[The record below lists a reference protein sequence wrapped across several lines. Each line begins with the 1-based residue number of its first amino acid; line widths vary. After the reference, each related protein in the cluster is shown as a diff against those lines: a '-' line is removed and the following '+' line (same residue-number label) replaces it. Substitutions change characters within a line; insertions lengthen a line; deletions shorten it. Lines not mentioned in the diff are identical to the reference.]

1 MGMAPLLLMSLLVV
15 EVDQVEDQVVDQV
28 VHQVVDQVQDTDEHA
43 MQAPHKDAHQAAWW
57 EQGQSYL
64 NTLRW

>member
-1 MGMAPLLLMSLLVV
+1 MAPLLLMSLLVV